1 MGFFLERGSTVTG
14 TIRFPV
20 MLIVAAL
27 IGTATASPAHAAF
40 PGANGKIVFSSNRDG
55 NDEIYVMNADGSA
68 RIDLSRNPASDTQP
82 EWSPSGTQIAF
93 ASDRSGEYEVYVMNA
108 DGSGVTQLTTGGPNT
123 RPVFT
128 ADGKYIVFTS
138 TRDGNSEIY
147 RMELDGSDQTNLTN
161 DPGDDRLP
169 AAAPKGDRILFQSSR
184 TGFARLYI
192 MSDEGGVAREVPGGP
207 LQELDGN
214 WAPRGNGLTF
224 LGNNGGFS
232 EFDVYTARV
241 NGSDVTNLTNT
252 PGRVEFDPIWSPSGR
267 QIVFEG
273 CTDLGTD
280 TQHCALYTMYDDGTG
295 QTDISTPRIPYLD
308 TFSGDRIDPFWTPP
322 FITGS
327 GVSMT
332 ETNGQIEVPVP
343 STAMVDPSLGFISL
357 SMNAQC
363 QLAGDFDIQVDY
375 RLLSW
380 PSPSGVNI
388 GFGTFPPDFS
398 SVHGMFVF
406 DPGGGTGVSTGFP
419 GPVNTFLPTPG
430 VLSGTLRLTRTDA
443 TITAYWRGPDGWNT
457 LQTTSD
463 STAPTLFGLNVF
475 SNIAHADVKV
485 AYDNFRVNSGT
496 FACPFWW
503 TDNAHDW
510 QPVPWRQ

>member
-1 MGFFLERGSTVTG
+1 MRRMRFLLVLLA
-14 TIRFPV
+14 V
-20 MLIVAAL
+20 LVA
-27 IGTATASPAHAAF
+27 ATASAAHAAF

-68 RIDLSRNPASDTQP
+68 RVDLSRNPASDTQP

-93 ASDRSGEYEVYVMNA
+93 ASDRGGGYDVYVMNA
-108 DGSGVTQLTTGGPNT
+108 DGSGVTRLTTGGSNT

-128 ADGKYIVFTS
+128 ADGRYIVFTS
-138 TRDGNSEIY
+138 TRDGNAEIY
-147 RMELDGSDQTNLTN
+147 RMDLDGSDQTNLTH

-280 TQHCALYTMYDDGTG
+280 AQHCVLYTMYDDGTG
-295 QTDISTPRIPYLD
+295 ETDISTPRIPYLD
-308 TFSGDRIDPFWTPP
+308 TFSGDRIDPFWGLP
-322 FITGS
+322 FVTGTGPS
-327 GVSMT
+327 LQQANGQLEFSVPSSSSVDPAFGYISLGVS
-332 ETNGQIEVPVP
+332 GQC
-343 STAMVDPSLGFISL
+343 TL
-357 SMNAQC
+357 S
-363 QLAGDFDIQVDY
+363 GDFDLQTDY
-375 RLLSW
+375 RLLQW
-380 PSPSGVNI
+380 PPASGVNLDFDTFERVN
-388 GFGTFPPDFS
+388 GSFGD
-398 SVHGMFVF
+398 VHGMFVF
-406 DPGGGTGVSTGFP
+406 DPGFGTGISTHFP
-419 GPVNTFLPTPG
+419 GPINTFVSAPETA
-430 VLSGTLRLTRTDA
+430 GTLRFVRIGTTL
-443 TITAYWRGPDGWNT
+443 TAYRLVQGAWSAI
-457 LQTTSD
+457 QSTTD
-463 STAPTLFGLNVF
+463 SASQVAIALNVF
-475 SNIAHADVKV
+475 SNVPPFSHPDVKV
-485 AYDNFRVNSGT
+485 AFDNFRVNSGT
-496 FACPFWW
+496 FSCPFWW

-510 QPVPWRQ
+510 QPLPWGR